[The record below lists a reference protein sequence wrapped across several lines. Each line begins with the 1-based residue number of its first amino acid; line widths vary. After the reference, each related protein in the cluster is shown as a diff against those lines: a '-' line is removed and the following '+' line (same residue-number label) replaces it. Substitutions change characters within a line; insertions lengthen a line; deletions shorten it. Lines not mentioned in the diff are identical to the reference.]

1 MIATAATAA
10 VSPLEHQGGV
20 AAAAAVTS
28 SCSSKSSKWDR
39 VIDVSISVSIPVSS
53 IR

>member
-1 MIATAATAA
+1 MTATATAA

-20 AAAAAVTS
+20 AAAAAAVTS
-28 SCSSKSSKWDR
+28 SCSSNSSKWDR